1 VLLGVWFAV
10 GAAATV
16 LAVAAFDSD
25 RARELR
31 RLLEDN
37 VAADGSTTLTDAEVD
52 RALEL
57 VGELVWMLLPWGI
70 ALTVVYAIVAAWSHA
85 LVAQVA
91 AATPDAGLPVGDD
104 DAASMRSALR
114 RVPAVVAAWI
124 ALGLIGLAVFA
135 ALSLPVVLL
144 VISDAGG
151 AVIGLTAFFSVI
163 AAVAISV
170 WLWVRL
176 GVTIAS
182 AALGRHG
189 LGIGRSWALTH
200 GHVGFAFGR
209 LLVAALIGAAV
220 GGATNVVTNVGG
232 FLGVGVGVALLLMLG
247 AIVEAF
253 RTIVSVSAQVV
264 IIAQIEELEAIE
276 GNDQPERTGGAT
288 GSFVPGGH
296 T

>member
-1 VLLGVWFAV
+1 M
-10 GAAATV
+10 
-16 LAVAAFDSD
+16 LA
-25 RARELR
+25 
-31 RLLEDN
+31 
-37 VAADGSTTLTDAEVD
+37 
-52 RALEL
+52 
-57 VGELVWMLLPWGI
+57 PWGI
-70 ALTVVYAIVAAWSHA
+70 ALTVVYAIAAAWSHA

-104 DAASMRSALR
+104 DVASMRSALR

-124 ALGLIGLAVFA
+124 VLGLIGLAVFA

-151 AVIGLTAFFSVI
+151 AAIGLTAFFGVI
-163 AAVAISV
+163 AAVAIAV

-182 AALGRHG
+182 AALGSG
-189 LGIGRSWALTH
+189 LGIGRSWTLTH
-200 GHVGFAFGR
+200 GHFGFVFGR

-232 FLGVGVGVALLLMLG
+232 LLGFGVGVALVLLLG
-247 AIVEAF
+247 VIVEAF

-276 GNDQPERTGGAT
+276 VNDQSERMGGAT
-288 GSFVPGGH
+288 GSFGPGGH